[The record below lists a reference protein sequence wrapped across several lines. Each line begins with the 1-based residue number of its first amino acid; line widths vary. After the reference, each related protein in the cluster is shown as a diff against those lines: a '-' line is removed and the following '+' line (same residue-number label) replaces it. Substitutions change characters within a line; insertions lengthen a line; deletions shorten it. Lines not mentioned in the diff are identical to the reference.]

1 LIADPTAK
9 REEKD
14 MGTGANT
21 LESPAIQKRGSVPLA
36 GRTAVVMGAPP
47 KLGGALAD
55 ALATRGAN
63 VVLGE
68 SGARRP
74 RGRRA
79 VTLQAVR
86 KTIDQRLETAHA
98 RLGHIDVLVT
108 AATFPPD
115 GDHIP
120 DGPRSLF
127 ESQVP
132 LHLVDTWCAAHS
144 AARLMADDRRG
155 GEILIVCRCGDD
167 DTSPHAA
174 NQASPV
180 PEATLA
186 RDLARC
192 FRPNDIRVNVLALG
206 PDAPSEALAE
216 SLAFLVSEAADPVSG
231 ATLVVS
237 GGGTATRRR
246 G

>member
-1 LIADPTAK
+1 
-9 REEKD
+9 

-21 LESPAIQKRGSVPLA
+21 LESPAIQTRGSAPLA

-47 KLGGALAD
+47 DLGGVLAGALSA
-55 ALATRGAN
+55 RGAN
-63 VVLGE
+63 VVLGD
-68 SGARRP
+68 GAGRP
-74 RGRRA
+74 RSRRA

-115 GDHIP
+115 GDLMP
-120 DGPRSLF
+120 DRPRSLF

-132 LHLVDTWCAAHS
+132 LYLVDTWCAAHS
-144 AARLMADDRRG
+144 AAHLMARDRRG
-155 GEILIVCRCGDD
+155 GEILIVCRCGDA
-167 DTSPHAA
+167 DTGPHAV
-174 NQASPV
+174 NHASPA

-192 FRPNDIRVNVLALG
+192 FRSDDIRVNVLALG
-206 PDAPSEALAE
+206 PDASSEALAE

-237 GGGTATRRR
+237 GSESAARRR

>member
-1 LIADPTAK
+1 
-9 REEKD
+9 
-14 MGTGANT
+14 MGTGATT
-21 LESPAIQKRGSVPLA
+21 LESPATRTRGTAPLA

-47 KLGGALAD
+47 GLGDTLGGALSA
-55 ALATRGAN
+55 RGAD
-63 VVLGE
+63 VVLSD
-68 SGARRP
+68 SGSTRSRN
-74 RGRRA
+74 RRA
-79 VTLQAVR
+79 ATLHTVR
-86 KTIDQRLETAHA
+86 KSIDQRLETAHA

-108 AATFPPD
+108 AATFTAD
-115 GDHIP
+115 GDRTP
-120 DGPRSLF
+120 DRTGSLF

-132 LHLVDTWCAAHS
+132 PHLVDTWCAAHS
-144 AARLMADDRRG
+144 AARLMARDRRG

-167 DTSPHAA
+167 DPRPSAA
-174 NQASPV
+174 DHVSPV

-192 FRPNDIRVNVLALG
+192 FQPSDIRVNVLALG
-206 PDAPSEALAE
+206 SDASSEALAE

-237 GGGTATRRR
+237 GSGNAARPR